1 MDLNA
6 TEKAKTASTSIVTSE
21 DCPLHQLVSRSYILA
36 YKEDVAPLFSALAA
50 EKLNPEVLRASYSE
64 AELQRSPMMR
74 TFFSH
79 FGAWQRAAQQDGYTL
94 ILEADFVPCVGL
106 GDFPSFW
113 PLSDPLAFGYL
124 YVGSPRILALIGEKP
139 YLRVHSSPLVAYV
152 VNAAVARV
160 LCEFFEDQV
169 ERHGSQAYLPFDS
182 HLQWFATGK
191 GAGAFMPMKS
201 YGEHGG
207 RPNPEHSLYGLPRA
221 GQHRADNLMGRLH
234 FLPQYCRGSIV
245 RYTAARMHARLLGIG
260 RLLSNKWLTRTNVY
274 PYDLVSKLRMYVV
287 GFRRLLL

>member
-1 MDLNA
+1 MILNA
-6 TEKAKTASTSIVTSE
+6 TEKAEAASAPMAIVE
-21 DCPLHQLVSRSYILA
+21 DRPLHQLVSRSYILA

-50 EKLNPEVLRASYSE
+50 ERLHPEVLRASYTE
-64 AELQRSPMMR
+64 TELQMSRSMR
-74 TFFSH
+74 TFLNHYS
-79 FGAWQRAAQQDGYTL
+79 AWQRAAQQDGYTL

-124 YVGSPRILALIGEKP
+124 YVGSPRILALIGDKP

-152 VNAAVARV
+152 VNAAVARI
-160 LCEFFEDQV
+160 LCEFFKDDV
-169 ERHGSQAYLPFDS
+169 ERYGTEGYSTFDS

-191 GAGAFMPMKS
+191 GAGAFMPMKN

-207 RPNPEHSLYGLPRA
+207 LPNPEHKLNGAPRA

-234 FLPQYCRGSIV
+234 FLPQYCRGSALRYVPV
-245 RYTAARMHARLLGIG
+245 RIQARLLGLG
-260 RLLSNKWLTRTNVY
+260 RLLANMWLSETNVY
-274 PYDLVSKLRMYVV
+274 PYDLVSKLRMYLV
-287 GFRRLLL
+287 GFRRMLL